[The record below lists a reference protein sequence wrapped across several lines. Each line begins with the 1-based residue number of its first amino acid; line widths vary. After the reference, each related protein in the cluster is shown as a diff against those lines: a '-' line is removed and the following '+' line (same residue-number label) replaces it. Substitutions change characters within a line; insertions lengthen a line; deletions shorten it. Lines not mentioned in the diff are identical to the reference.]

1 MRSLHLLLVSF
12 NSNSHNTLLKIKFL
26 SALLS
31 KNESL
36 ELLNNKFP
44 EIASRCFFFRGNGIK
59 STEEIAN
66 IFKNYYLPFEKID
79 MRSFNS
85 LAQLC
90 GDGTVGYAVHKFVH
104 YISKFTDVYYYK
116 FSYIGRYS
124 NFNYPGNKPYGI
136 HHNDD
141 NQYVVVSNNP
151 PMIKESDP
159 ENFIVERMTRIWE
172 QFAIYG
178 DPNNPND
185 EFLADM
191 NWPKHNSDNEYFLD
205 IGEHLIEKQGLY
217 LERFKVW
224 DSLEN
229 NSNSQFK
236 FSIMTLVLCL
246 GMLLKISF

>member
-1 MRSLHLLLVSF
+1 
-12 NSNSHNTLLKIKFL
+12 
-26 SALLS
+26 
-31 KNESL
+31 
-36 ELLNNKFP
+36 
-44 EIASRCFFFRGNGIK
+44 
-59 STEEIAN
+59 
-66 IFKNYYLPFEKID
+66 

-90 GDGTVGYAVHKFVH
+90 GDGTIGYAVHKFVH

-116 FSYIGRYS
+116 FTYIGRYS

-172 QFAIYG
+172 QFAKYG

-191 NWPKHNSDNEYFLD
+191 NWPKHNSGNEYFLD

-217 LERFKVW
+217 LERFQVW

-236 FSIMTLVLCL
+236 FSIMTLVLWL
-246 GMLLKISF
+246 GVLLKISF